1 MTALDLSVLAL
12 AAVGE
17 AAAESI
23 TLLLLAVWF
32 VFVGLFVLGDPTRAS
47 AASEPGFSKRD
58 DQPAATADHERKAA

>member
-12 AAVGE
+12 GAVGE

-32 VFVGLFVLGDPTRAS
+32 VFVGLFVLGDPSRGRA
-47 AASEPGFSKRD
+47 AREPGISRRD